1 MIKIFKAKGVFNMV
15 ILDNGTVH
23 EEIAEMGAEIRRLTV
38 NGEERMWNGDEK
50 FWTGVAPVLF
60 PICGGIPDNK
70 FELNGKEYDLVKH
83 GFARKS
89 LFTVEKASNTTATF
103 LLKSNEETLKSY
115 PWEFEFRVKY
125 TLSASM
131 VNVEYDVLNLSDSLM
146 YTAVGGHEAYLCE
159 GGIENYDVIFEREE
173 TLKTH
178 RLEGTLISRKTDTIL
193 YESKVLPLYTE
204 YFEID
209 ALIFTDVKSRFVTL
223 RNRTNGKSVSVNFD
237 GFDFLLLWTKPGAPY
252 LCIEPWT
259 TSPSYLDDSHD
270 LSLKEGMT
278 AVEPGKHFTKTHKIY
293 F

>member
-1 MIKIFKAKGVFNMV
+1 MV

-23 EEIAEMGAEIRRLTV
+23 AEIAEMGAEIRRLTV

-89 LFTVEKASNTTATF
+89 LFTVEKASTTTATF

-131 VNVEYDVLNLSDSLM
+131 VNVEYDVLNLSNSLM

-159 GGIENYDVIFEREE
+159 GGIENYDVIFEKEE

-178 RLEGTLISRKTDTIL
+178 RLEGTLISRKTDTVL

-204 YFEID
+204 YFEVD

-223 RNRTNGKSVSVNFD
+223 RNRINGKEVSVSFD

-259 TSPSYLDDSHD
+259 TSPSYLDDGHD